1 MSSLTQ
7 TFFLPEIKKM
17 QQANKATPYNPTTK
31 KVPSYEPEN
40 NAEAKDADV
49 AEAKDADVAE
59 AKEADVAEA
68 KEADEAPPAKK
79 TKTWT
84 PRVVV
89 R

>member
-7 TFFLPEIKKM
+7 TLTEIQKM

-31 KVPSYEPEN
+31 KVRSYEPEK

-49 AEAKDADVAE
+49 AEAKDAED
-59 AKEADVAEA
+59 
-68 KEADEAPPAKK
+68 APPAKK

>member
-7 TFFLPEIKKM
+7 TLTEIEKM
-17 QQANKATPYNPTTK
+17 QKANKATPYDPPTK
-31 KVPSYEPEN
+31 KVRSYEPKN
-40 NAEAKDADV
+40 NAEAKDAGEAEAKDADV
-49 AEAKDADVAE
+49 AEAKDAGEAE
-59 AKEADVAEA
+59 AKEAED
-68 KEADEAPPAKK
+68 APPAKK

>member
-7 TFFLPEIKKM
+7 TFFLPQIQEM
-17 QQANKATPYNPTTK
+17 QQANKATPYNPTAEE
-31 KVPSYEPEN
+31 VRSYEPEN
-40 NAEAKDADV
+40 NEEAKEAGE

-59 AKEADVAEA
+59 AKEAED
-68 KEADEAPPAKK
+68 APPAKK